1 MAEQKSSEERIAELD
16 KRIEQIK
23 AQKKAIIQREARTKR
38 LIEIGGAAESVLG
51 RPFQEGDLQK
61 FINFLKQQ
69 EIRGNYYSKAM
80 NSSTDK

>member
-1 MAEQKSSEERIAELD
+1 MKERKNKIWLNKNHLKRESLNLISALNKS
-16 KRIEQIK
+16 KR
-23 AQKKAIIQREARTKR
+23 KR